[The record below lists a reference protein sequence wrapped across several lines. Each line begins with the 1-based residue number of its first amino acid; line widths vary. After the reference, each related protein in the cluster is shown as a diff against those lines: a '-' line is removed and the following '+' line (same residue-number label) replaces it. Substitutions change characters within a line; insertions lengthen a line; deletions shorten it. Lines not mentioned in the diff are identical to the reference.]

1 MVSRK
6 FYGNNDFR
14 SKLRLSEKARD
25 FLAVSPTFKIEEI
38 ARWEWD
44 DETEE
49 ASHEG
54 YTYDLY
60 LDGLDHEPVAEG
72 INAEEVNK
80 YIEDLADEAREWE
93 EITI

>member
-1 MVSRK
+1 MAKRK
-6 FYGNNDFR
+6 FFGNNDFR
-14 SKLRLSEKARD
+14 SNLRLSEKARD

-44 DETEE
+44 DETVE

-80 YIEDLADEAREWE
+80 YIEELADELEEDE
-93 EITI
+93 EI